1 MHFKPSGIIPIA
13 FGIYMLLMVH
23 RVIRR
28 KPKDPEKMELWHRK
42 SDTMMK
48 IISPLLIGFGLL
60 ELFGIL

>member
-13 FGIYMLLMVH
+13 FGIYMLLMVY
-23 RVIRR
+23 RVIPR

-42 SDTMMK
+42 FDTMMK

-60 ELFGIL
+60 ELFGVL

>member
-23 RVIRR
+23 RVIPR
-28 KPKDPEKMELWHRK
+28 KPRDPEKMELWHRK
-42 SDTMMK
+42 FDTMMK